1 MHLVHYFSTAYMQVG
16 SKCGIGTYCHSKYSF
31 SLAHVQ
37 MRKRGAHQSL
47 VVSGESGAGK
57 TEVNKQCMNYL
68 VRRHSK

>member
-1 MHLVHYFSTAYMQVG
+1 MQAG
-16 SKCGIGTYCHSKYSF
+16 SKYGHGKCVLGKYCHSKCTF
-31 SLAHVQ
+31 SLAHMQ

-57 TEVNKQCMNYL
+57 TEVNKQCMNSL

>member
-1 MHLVHYFSTAYMQVG
+1 
-16 SKCGIGTYCHSKYSF
+16 
-31 SLAHVQ
+31 

-68 VRRHSK
+68 VRSSHSSRSGSSGSSSSSSSSSGSSSSNSA

>member
-1 MHLVHYFSTAYMQVG
+1 
-16 SKCGIGTYCHSKYSF
+16 
-31 SLAHVQ
+31 

-68 VRRHSK
+68 VRSSHSSRSGSSSSSSRSGSSSSSSHSSSSGSSSSDSA